1 MPFQTELAI
10 VGGNLDDE
18 IRQKVNKFLTLFDC
32 EIREQVKEKG
42 INPLFVKLLHPLNYA
57 VVATTNEVHIVATNQ
72 NVSGILHIQFIDLN
86 HKALNLQ
93 TTIYII
99 ERDLMY
105 SSPFGI
111 SFPNFYLELSESNKE
126 KKAKK
131 IIEKYLKDEIL
142 TVKKMFGFYLL
153 NCLANRGENP
163 SEHLKFFKI

>member
-1 MPFQTELAI
+1 MPFQKESAI
-10 VGGNLDDE
+10 IGGNLDNE
-18 IRQKVNKFLTLFDC
+18 IRQKVNKFLILFDC
-32 EIREQVKEKG
+32 EIREQVKAKG

-57 VVATTNEVHIVATNQ
+57 VVASTNEIHIVASNQ
-72 NVSGILHIQFIDLN
+72 HVKGMLQIQFIDLQ

-99 ERDLMY
+99 ERDFMY

-111 SFPNFYLELSESNKE
+111 SFPNFYLELSESNKQ

-142 TVKKMFGFYLL
+142 TVKKLFGFYLL
-153 NCLANRGENP
+153 NCLPKRGKSP
-163 SEHLKFFKI
+163 SEYLKFFKI